1 MITIIYVHASASGMT
16 LKSRFCYEVIAVHCN
31 SVAVATMRPE
41 GDSRGVARAQNL
53 AAVIFRH
60 RAARKEF
67 KR

>member
-1 MITIIYVHASASGMT
+1 MCMFVLVVGL
-16 LKSRFCYEVIAVHCN
+16 LKVVFYEVIAVLCN

-41 GDSRGVARAQNL
+41 GDSRAVARAQNL
-53 AAVIFRH
+53 GAVIFRY